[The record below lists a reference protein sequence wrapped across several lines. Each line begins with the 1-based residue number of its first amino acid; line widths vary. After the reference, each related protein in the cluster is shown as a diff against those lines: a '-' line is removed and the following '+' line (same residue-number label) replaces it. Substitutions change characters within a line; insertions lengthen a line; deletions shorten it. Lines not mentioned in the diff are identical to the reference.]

1 MTNEFIYAATLHF
14 TSHTVEGF
22 MLSLFSIKSFA
33 GIIFCV
39 LNESFQRSVLIVSP
53 PKDGHMNVKSF
64 GSLNF

>member
-1 MTNEFIYAATLHF
+1 MTEEFIYAATLHF
-14 TSHTVEGF
+14 TAHTVEGF
-22 MLSLFSIKSFA
+22 MLSLLSIKSFA

-39 LNESFQRSVLIVSP
+39 LNESFSVLIVSP